1 MAAWLRGC
9 VAANFARYAGACQ
22 VLRAIFVRFFAG
34 KCTVFIGASLQHYY
48 YSITRFSADFNVSRD
63 LFYLSENGSVFKIRS
78 ARMRRTPIRG
88 VRRECGAV
96 SKVGYFFDSPMS
108 VSESGAAG
116 SSDRPLR
123 KKIRCM
129 TGCYIRAFT
138 HSIKR
143 MMFSTVSRR
152 SLLARSFA
160 RL

>member
-1 MAAWLRGC
+1 MRVRARPFLSFGERQCFQNTLSPDAQDTRSRRAPRMRGC
-9 VAANFARYAGACQ
+9 
-22 VLRAIFVRFFAG
+22 L
-34 KCTVFIGASLQHYY
+34 K
-48 YSITRFSADFNVSRD
+48 SRL
-63 LFYLSENGSVFKIRS
+63 LFRQPVEFKIKS
-78 ARMRRTPIRG
+78 LYYNDLILNVAYKIK
-88 VRRECGAV
+88 EAAQ
-96 SKVGYFFDSPMS
+96 KLQFLDSPMS

-129 TGCYIRAFT
+129 TGCYIRAFM